1 MNELD
6 FILELNSANL
16 PKTAEYNLYTQA
28 EARLRELAGDHRDMT
43 GAAINVRRPA
53 SGETAYLHEVTVV
66 IYIRPEQIAAT
77 EKDSSPE
84 MALKGALDA
93 AERQVRQRRA
103 KLKER
108 WKRPSNLPTKQEIQK
123 TMLATGEDTDE
134 ELDKVENKL
143 EELS

>member
-1 MNELD
+1 MDELD
-6 FILELNSANL
+6 FTLELNSEDLN
-16 PKTAEYNLYTQA
+16 KKAEYDLYTQA
-28 EARLRELAGDHRDMT
+28 DERLRELAADHRDMT

-53 SGETAYLHEVTVV
+53 SGETSYLHEVTVV

-93 AERQVRQRRA
+93 AERQVRKRRA

-108 WKRPSNLPTKQEIQK
+108 WKRPPNLPTKQEIQA

-134 ELDKVENKL
+134 KLDEVAEDL
-143 EELS
+143 EEI